1 MSFLYFLD
9 VFLGCG
15 SIHQVV
21 DLERFSDKSRGRRQ
35 IYKLICWLVHLYYS
49 RIDGIA
55 TDQILLLCAFN
66 RSDVP
71 IKKISVPCVDIFAPP
86 FENRQNYWHS
96 RAAKHIKRSC
106 LLRFLSNFL
115 FEKFNTYRLQ
125 KWNKKWGSP
134 C

>member
-1 MSFLYFLD
+1 MYFLD
-9 VFLGCG
+9 VFFFGCG

-35 IYKLICWLVHLYYS
+35 IYKLMCLAASFVRFANRWN
-49 RIDGIA
+49 RDGSNPPS
-55 TDQILLLCAFN
+55 LCIQQRWCA
-66 RSDVP
+66 SE
-71 IKKISVPCVDIFAPP
+71 KKSSVPCVDIFAPP

-115 FEKFNTYRLQ
+115 FEEFNTCRLQ